1 MVERTNRTIK
11 VTLTRWVQETGT
23 SLDGLIAISVK
34 EDQNDHPPH
43 TPPSRLHGYSPYE
56 IMFKRPPLFIWEVK
70 GNSLQRGGMEVL
82 Q

>member
-34 EDQNDHPPH
+34 EDQNDHPPPTH
-43 TPPSRLHGYSPYE
+43 PPPAGCTD
-56 IMFKRPPLFIWEVK
+56 IPPM
-70 GNSLQRGGMEVL
+70 R
-82 Q
+82 